1 MKLSEVIKKW
11 EDGWR
16 GIALDGEGI
25 EHDFSS
31 EYIDIEV
38 YSNEDWVIKEIK
50 KEPLNVTVNV
60 TINQDSI
67 NEVEEIIKVLRK
79 KLNDIPIDFTI
90 A

>member
-25 EHDFSS
+25 ENDFSS
-31 EYIDIEV
+31 EYIDIEA

-79 KLNDIPIDFTI
+79 KLNDILIDFTI